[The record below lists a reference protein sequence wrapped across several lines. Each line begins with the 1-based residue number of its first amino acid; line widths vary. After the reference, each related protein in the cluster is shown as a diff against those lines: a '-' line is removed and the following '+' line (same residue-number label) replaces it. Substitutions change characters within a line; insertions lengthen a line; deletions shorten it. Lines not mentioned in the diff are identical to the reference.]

1 MLPLLLLAVLCTLLT
16 PSSTLPDGAPVSVCT
31 TMLPFHG
38 GGIAPMTTAS
48 PFKISIAQTKV
59 SQGQT
64 IIVAIESTPPEL
76 TFGGYM
82 IHARARNGANQV
94 VGRFA
99 PSSVGGLVKLIDC
112 DGTENTATHSIPTPK
127 SNFELTWQAPNDFL
141 GEVVFK
147 YVLSHW

>member
-1 MLPLLLLAVLCTLLT
+1 MLPLLLLAVLCTVLT
-16 PSSTLPDGAPVSVCT
+16 PSSTLPDGAPVSVCQT
-31 TMLPFHG
+31 LLPFHG

-48 PFKISIAQTKV
+48 PFKIVPRQSSIE
-59 SQGQT
+59 QGQT
-64 IIVAIESTPPEL
+64 MIIAIESTPPEL

-82 IHARARNGANQV
+82 IHARVNNQPYQV

-112 DGTENTATHSIPTPK
+112 DGSENTATHSIPSPK
-127 SNFELTWQAPNDFL
+127 SNFELTWQAPSDFL

-147 YVLSHW
+147 